1 MCSEVACG
9 SDARRASIDMQ
20 SMIARYVTFGDVNE
34 DSEVFASGE
43 SEVVRSTVKLH
54 DVQ

>member
-1 MCSEVACG
+1 MRGYVRGA
-9 SDARRASIDMQ
+9 DVDIQ
-20 SMIARYVTFGDVNE
+20 SQIARYVTFGDVNE

-54 DVQ
+54 DTQ

>member
-1 MCSEVACG
+1 MRGYVRGA
-9 SDARRASIDMQ
+9 DVDMQ
-20 SMIARYVTFGDVNE
+20 SSIARYVTTGDVNG

-43 SEVVRSTVKLH
+43 SEVVPGTVKLH